1 MFELGRKAPSLSHS
15 LSLGH
20 SCRESESVIASQSS
34 TSIPVNCLQNNEV
47 VPKFDVDYDE
57 TEFGASE
64 LVKRRPLNGHAFR
77 ENEING
83 FKSR

>member
-1 MFELGRKAPSLSHS
+1 MFELRRHHLSLSLSLS

-20 SCRESESVIASQSS
+20 FGRES

-47 VPKFDVDYDE
+47 VPKFDVDYEE

-64 LVKRRPLNGHAFR
+64 LLKRRPLNGHAFR
-77 ENEING
+77 ENGLNPPK
-83 FKSR
+83 F